1 MNKKIT
7 VCYLGEGCNKTIKE
21 ENPGVYLVFG
31 KWNMKNKTAY
41 LLLGLSVLSMLLTT
55 AIVQPAMGQCIEPAQ
70 QHERTY
76 TVAIETIIADNSYH
90 HLGNDFKED
99 LTPKEPEAV
108 VYEKTFLLDSEFESP
123 ELVLM
128 AKSVS
133 PYEINATEYMDRVY
147 INDVEVALLNCY
159 FKPPPVSFFNID
171 IKLEDDLNKG
181 IVSEEIK
188 NTFKTKGAPLSD
200 NAFINSWKGKEN
212 IWTISDPSSKELI
225 VVKEG
230 GMLDVYPSTYSP
242 EAPGSAEVDISFDPG
257 ILKIG
262 NNTIK
267 ITSGSNK
274 DGSNHDDF
282 EFYQLELKGVRK
294 TGWVMSGKVLV
305 GDEPIFPARVYVYR
319 HGTNELI
326 SSFETT
332 RPNGS
337 YSLILPNGEYDV
349 KVEAWNEFSNPQ
361 YDTKTIVINNSNV
374 NLDFNASKF
383 IAFLPTILG
392 LLIFPFLMPSIMA
405 GFIVALSVYVFTKK
419 RKTAVFGF
427 VSGTVSTCIIN
438 LLMISIT
445 PLGSPALFESSSLG
459 IPSVITLSLL
469 LSAGITLILVAVPII
484 LLNRRKVS

>member
-1 MNKKIT
+1 MTWKSDVKHKIP
-7 VCYLGEGCNKTIKE
+7 YFI
-21 ENPGVYLVFG
+21 
-31 KWNMKNKTAY
+31 
-41 LLLGLSVLSMLLTT
+41 LGLVVLSIFQVVVI
-55 AIVQPAMGQCIEPAQ
+55 AQPAMGQCIEPAQ

-133 PYEINATEYMDRVY
+133 PYEINATEYMDRIYV
-147 INDVEVALLNCY
+147 NDVEVALLNCY
-159 FKPPPVSFFNID
+159 FKPPPVSLFNID
-171 IKLEDDLNKG
+171 TKLEEDLNKG
-181 IVSEEIK
+181 IVSEEIE

-200 NAFINSWKGKEN
+200 NAFINSWKGKGKEN

-230 GMLDVYPSTYSP
+230 GMLNVYPSTYSP
-242 EAPGSAEVDISFDPG
+242 VAPGSSEVDISFDHG
-257 ILKIG
+257 LLKIG

-274 DGSNHDDF
+274 DGSNYDDF

-294 TGWVMSGKVLV
+294 TGWIMSGKVLV
-305 GDEPIFPARVYVYR
+305 DDEPIIFPARVYVYR

-332 RPNGS
+332 RSNGS

-349 KVEAWNEFSNPQ
+349 KVEAWDEFSNPQ

-383 IAFLPTILG
+383 IALLPTIIG
-392 LLIFPFLMPSIMA
+392 LWIIPFLIPSIVT

-419 RKTAVFGF
+419 RNIAVLGF

-438 LLMISIT
+438 LLIINIT
-445 PLGSPALFESSSLG
+445 PLGSFALFESSSLG
-459 IPSVITLSLL
+459 FPSIITLSLL
-469 LSAGITLILVAVPII
+469 LSAGITFILVAVPII
-484 LLNRRKVS
+484 LLNRRV

>member
-1 MNKKIT
+1 MIT
-7 VCYLGEGCNKTIKE
+7 PKCRTKNTI
-21 ENPGVYLVFG
+21 
-31 KWNMKNKTAY
+31 AY
-41 LLLGLSVLSMLLTT
+41 FILGLVVLSILQ
-55 AIVQPAMGQCIEPAQ
+55 IVVIAQPALGQCVEPTQ
-70 QHERTY
+70 QPEHTS
-76 TVAIETIIADNSYH
+76 TAAIETIIVDNSYH
-90 HLGNDFKED
+90 HLGNDFKEE

-108 VYEKTFLLDSEFESP
+108 VYEKTFMLDSQFDAP
-123 ELVLM
+123 ELGLM

-133 PYEINATEYMDRVY
+133 PYEINAIEYMDRVY

-171 IKLEDDLNKG
+171 IKLEDDLNRG
-181 IVSEEIK
+181 IVSEEFK

-200 NAFINSWKGKEN
+200 NAFINSWKGKGKEN
-212 IWTISDPSSKELI
+212 IWTISDPLSKELI
-225 VVKEG
+225 IIKEG
-230 GMLDVYPSTYSP
+230 GMLNVYPSTYSP
-242 EAPGSAEVDISFDPG
+242 DAPGPAEVDISFDPRL
-257 ILKIG
+257 LKIG

-282 EFYQLELKGVRK
+282 EFYQLELKGGRK
-294 TGWVMSGKVLV
+294 TGWVLSGKVLV
-305 GDEPIFPARVYVYR
+305 DDEPIIFPARVYVYR

-349 KVEAWNEFSNPQ
+349 KVEAWDEFSNPQ

-392 LLIFPFLMPSIMA
+392 LLILPFLMPSIMA

-459 IPSVITLSLL
+459 IPSIITLSLL
-469 LSAGITLILVAVPII
+469 LSAVITFILVAVPII
-484 LLNRRKVS
+484 LLNQRKIS

>member
-1 MNKKIT
+1 MIT
-7 VCYLGEGCNKTIKE
+7 
-21 ENPGVYLVFG
+21 G
-31 KWNMKNKTAY
+31 KSKVKNKIAY
-41 LLLGLSVLSMLLTT
+41 FFIGLVVLSIFQ
-55 AIVQPAMGQCIEPAQ
+55 AVVIAQPAMGLCVEPAQ
-70 QHERTY
+70 QPEHTS
-76 TVAIETIIADNSYH
+76 TAAIETIIADNSYH
-90 HLGNDFKED
+90 HLGNDFKEE

-108 VYEKTFLLDSEFESP
+108 VYENTFLLDSQFDAP
-123 ELVLM
+123 ELGLM

-147 INDVEVALLNCY
+147 INDVEVGLLNCY

-171 IKLEDDLNKG
+171 TKLEDDLNKG

-200 NAFINSWKGKEN
+200 NAFINSWKGKGKEN

-242 EAPGSAEVDISFDPG
+242 EASGPAEVDISFDPG
-257 ILKIG
+257 LLKIG

-294 TGWVMSGKVLV
+294 TGWVLSGKILV

-326 SSFETT
+326 SSFKTT

-374 NLDFNASKF
+374 VLDFNVSKF
-383 IAFLPTILG
+383 ISFLPTILG
-392 LLIFPFLMPSIMA
+392 LLILPFLMPSIMV

-419 RKTAVFGF
+419 RKIAVLGF

-459 IPSVITLSLL
+459 FPSVITLSLL

>member
-1 MNKKIT
+1 
-7 VCYLGEGCNKTIKE
+7 
-21 ENPGVYLVFG
+21 
-31 KWNMKNKTAY
+31 
-41 LLLGLSVLSMLLTT
+41 
-55 AIVQPAMGQCIEPAQ
+55 
-70 QHERTY
+70 
-76 TVAIETIIADNSYH
+76 
-90 HLGNDFKED
+90 
-99 LTPKEPEAV
+99 
-108 VYEKTFLLDSEFESP
+108 
-123 ELVLM
+123 M
-128 AKSVS
+128 ANSVS

-159 FKPPPVSFFNID
+159 FKPPPASLFTID

-200 NAFINSWKGKEN
+200 NAFINSWKGKGKEN
-212 IWTISDPSSKELI
+212 IWTISDQSSKDLI
-225 VVKEG
+225 IIKEG
-230 GMLDVYPSTYSP
+230 GMLNVYPSTYSP
-242 EAPGSAEVDISFDPG
+242 ERPGPAEVDISFDPG
-257 ILKIG
+257 LLKIG

-282 EFYQLELKGVRK
+282 ELYQLEVKGVRK
-294 TGWVMSGKVLV
+294 TGWVMSGKVLID
-305 GDEPIFPARVYVYR
+305 DESIIFPARVYVYR

-349 KVEAWNEFSNPQ
+349 KVEAWDEFSNPQ

-374 NLDFNASKF
+374 NLNFNASKF

-392 LLIFPFLMPSIMA
+392 LMILPFLMPSIMA

-438 LLMISIT
+438 LLIISIT
-445 PLGSPALFESSSLG
+445 PLGGPALFESSSLG
-459 IPSVITLSLL
+459 IPSVITVSML
-469 LSAGITLILVAVPII
+469 LSAGITFILLAVPII